1 MNIPGVEILHSSK
14 YVVGSDWGWTPI
26 NWVLVGIAII
36 AIFSIFLGCYYK
48 DMRNL
53 IMGSISLI
61 GCIILILS
69 FSSAG
74 KTLYGTEYN
83 VIINDDTALTEI
95 ANKYQINN
103 VNGKLYTL
111 RPYNIVPWEG
121 D

>member
-1 MNIPGVEILHSSK
+1 MNIPGVEILYSSK
-14 YVVGSDWGWTPI
+14 YVVGSDWGWTPL

-36 AIFSIFLGCYYK
+36 AIISIFLGYYNG
-48 DMRNL
+48 DTGSL
-53 IMGSISLI
+53 IAGSISLV

-69 FSSAG
+69 FSSSG

-83 VIINDDTALTEI
+83 VIINDDIAFTEI